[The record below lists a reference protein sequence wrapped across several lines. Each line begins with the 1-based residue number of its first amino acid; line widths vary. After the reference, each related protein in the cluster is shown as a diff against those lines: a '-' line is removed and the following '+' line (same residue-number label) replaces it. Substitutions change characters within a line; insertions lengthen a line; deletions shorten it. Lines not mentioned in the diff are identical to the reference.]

1 MGVVVGASRCTSF
14 ARWWTVP
21 KPDRRALEAL
31 NEAQGPVFK
40 IKRDPRITRLGA
52 ILRRTSLDELPQLW
66 NVLRGDMSLVGPRPL
81 PLRDVNNFNEGWLMR
96 RFSVFPGI
104 TGLWQVSGRSDVPF
118 DDWIQLDLAYIDR
131 LVAEPGPMD
140 SGAHNPGGA
149 IRAWGDVR

>member
-1 MGVVVGASRCTSF
+1 MYKFRTMVDGAE
-14 ARWWTVP
+14 ARQA
-21 KPDRRALEAL
+21 ALETL

-81 PLRDVNNFNEGWLMR
+81 PLRDVSNFNEGWLMR

-104 TGLWQVSGRSDVPF
+104 TGLWQVSGRSDIPF

-131 LVAEPGPMD
+131 WSLRLDLWIMARTVPAVLTGR
-140 SGAHNPGGA
+140 GAT
-149 IRAWGDVR
+149 